1 MIIDGKQIADEILG
15 QLKKDIETKKL
26 NLQLGAVLVGDDPEF
41 KKFVELKGKA
51 AESLGIGFTIYKFAE
66 NIEMEELK
74 KNMHEISEWSDG
86 VLVELP
92 LPKHI
97 DQEALLSEIPIDKDV
112 DVLSEKAQELFY
124 SNQSK
129 IMPPAAEALLMVL
142 TKYGVS
148 LKNKKAV
155 VFGQGLLVGKP
166 VAHFL
171 EREGAEVFRIRSKT
185 ENPTKLPK
193 KADIVIVGV
202 GKSGLVTGDM
212 VKYGAVVVDFGYG
225 KSSEGK
231 MVGDVDF
238 KSVSPKASLITPVPG
253 GMGPILIVT
262 VLKNLIK
269 LKTGYDIS

>member
-1 MIIDGKQIADEILG
+1 M
-15 QLKKDIETKKL
+15 
-26 NLQLGAVLVGDDPEF
+26 
-41 KKFVELKGKA
+41 
-51 AESLGIGFTIYKFAE
+51 
-66 NIEMEELK
+66 
-74 KNMHEISEWSDG
+74 
-86 VLVELP
+86 
-92 LPKHI
+92 
-97 DQEALLSEIPIDKDV
+97 
-112 DVLSEKAQELFY
+112 
-124 SNQSK
+124 
-129 IMPPAAEALLMVL
+129 
-142 TKYGVS
+142 
-148 LKNKKAV
+148 
-155 VFGQGLLVGKP
+155 GKP

-185 ENPTKLPK
+185 ENPTKLSEQ
-193 KADIVIVGV
+193 ADIVIVGV

-212 VKYGAVVVDFGYG
+212 VKDGAVVVDFGYG